1 MFNQQFYFQTIRKY
15 VSLFGTLFDE
25 IFISKYHPTTGH
37 LEQLVKVPVT
47 YAPKEKMLA
56 RFQQDPNLDRP
67 TATITLPLI
76 SFEMT
81 DVRYDNDRKLITTNR
96 ISKQQT
102 TANNITNANTL
113 KYQYNPVP
121 YSFGFRL
128 YVYVKNAEDGTKI
141 IEQILPYF
149 TPEFSVSCN
158 LIPEMDVT
166 MDIPII
172 LNSINQEDSYDGNF
186 AERRALIWTLD
197 FTMKGYIYGPIKT
210 GAIIKFANTVVY
222 LPTGDVNQAPGNTT
236 FNTATTVQPG
246 LTSSGQPTSNASA
259 SIPVNQ
265 ILANSDFGYVS
276 NTIYGI

>member
-25 IFISKYHPTTGH
+25 IFISKTNPTTGR
-37 LEQLVKVPVT
+37 LEQLIKVPVT

-56 RFQQDPNLDRP
+56 RVGQDPDIDRP
-67 TATITLPLI
+67 SAVITLPLI

-81 DVRYDNDRKLITTNR
+81 DVQYDTSRKLVTTNR
-96 ISKQQT
+96 IAKTST
-102 TANNITNANTL
+102 TAGANML
-113 KYQYNPVP
+113 QYQYNPVP
-121 YSFGFRL
+121 YNFGFRL

-149 TPEFSVSCN
+149 TPEFSVAVH
-158 LIPEMDVT
+158 LIPEMDVN

-172 LNSINQEDSYDGNF
+172 LNSIHQEDSYEGGF

-197 FTMKGYIYGPIKT
+197 FTLKGYLYGPIKKS
-210 GAIIKFANTVVY
+210 AIIKFANTTTY
-222 LPTGDVNQAPGNTT
+222 LPSGDMATAVGNTT
-236 FNTATTVQPG
+236 FTTATTTQPG
-246 LTSSGQPTSNASA
+246 LTANGTPTSNADL

-265 ILANSDFGYVS
+265 IYANSDFGYVS
-276 NTIYGI
+276 NTVHGI